1 MAVSKA
7 MARLLRVRGLEEE
20 QRKLALEAEL
30 ARLHR
35 AEAALEAC
43 KLRERRGRALL
54 RSGDGVD
61 RVAAAVEMEAARQQV
76 KLLEHRR
83 AEAER
88 EAAGL
93 RAAYLEK
100 RTERRQAEALI
111 DAARAAEELEA
122 RQRAQQQLDAW
133 HASRRETAAGS
144 PAGDD
149 RPVRAEHEGNVS
161 ERARRLP

>member
-7 MARLLRVRGLEEE
+7 LARLLRVRALEEE

-35 AEAALEAC
+35 ADAELEAC
-43 KLRERRGRALL
+43 KARERGGRALL

-61 RVAAAVEMEAARQQV
+61 RVTAAVEMEAARKQG
-76 KLLEHRR
+76 KLLEQRR
-83 AEAER
+83 SAAER
-88 EAAGL
+88 EAEGL

-111 DAARAAEELEA
+111 EGARASEELAA
-122 RQRAQQQLDAW
+122 RQRAQQQIDDW
-133 HASRRETAAGS
+133 HGSRREVTGRGAGGDR
-144 PAGDD
+144 PAG
-149 RPVRAEHEGNVS
+149 AKHEGNMS
-161 ERARRLP
+161 AAGQKLP